1 MRVTYQDGKI
11 YLSLTRSEVKQVHE
25 NEGRPVELDIG
36 HLSMLHEDVS
46 KCVVQ
51 YLRYIQMKKE
61 LSEWKEEEGND
72 S

>member
-1 MRVTYQDGKI
+1 MRVTYQDGKLF
-11 YLSLTRSEVKQVHE
+11 LSLTRSEVEQVQKDL
-25 NEGRPVELDIG
+25 GKPIELDIG
-36 HLSMLHEDVS
+36 NLSILQEDIS

-61 LSEWKEEEGND
+61 LSEWKEEGND

>member
-1 MRVTYQDGKI
+1 MRITYQDGKLF
-11 YLSLTRSEVKQVHE
+11 LSLTRSEVKQVHDDV
-25 NEGRPVELDIG
+25 GRPIELDIG
-36 HLSMLHEDVS
+36 NLSILHEDVS

-61 LSEWKEEEGND
+61 LSEWKEEGND

>member
-11 YLSLTRSEVKQVHE
+11 YLSLTRSEVKQVHDDV
-25 NEGRPVELDIG
+25 GRPIELDIG
-36 HLSMLHEDVS
+36 NLSILHEDVS

-51 YLRYIQMKKE
+51 YLRYVQMKKE
-61 LSEWKEEEGND
+61 LSEWKEEGNG

>member
-36 HLSMLHEDVS
+36 HLSMLQEDVS

-61 LSEWKEEEGND
+61 LSEWKEER
-72 S
+72 

>member
-1 MRVTYQDGKI
+1 M
-11 YLSLTRSEVKQVHE
+11 
-25 NEGRPVELDIG
+25 GRPIELDIG
-36 HLSMLHEDVS
+36 NLSILHEDVS

-61 LSEWKEEEGND
+61 LSEWKEEGNG

>member
-1 MRVTYQDGKI
+1 MRVTYQDGKL

-25 NEGRPVELDIG
+25 DVGRPIELDIG
-36 HLSMLHEDVS
+36 NLSILHEDVS

-61 LSEWKEEEGND
+61 LSEWKEEGNG

>member
-1 MRVTYQDGKI
+1 MRVTYQDGKL
-11 YLSLTRSEVKQVHE
+11 YLSLTRSEVKQVHDDV
-25 NEGRPVELDIG
+25 GRPIELDIG
-36 HLSMLHEDVS
+36 NLSILHEDVS

-61 LSEWKEEEGND
+61 LSEWKEEGNG

>member
-1 MRVTYQDGKI
+1 MRVTYQDGKL
-11 YLSLTRSEVKQVHE
+11 YLSLTRSEVKQVHDDV
-25 NEGRPVELDIG
+25 GRPIELDIG
-36 HLSMLHEDVS
+36 NLSILHEDVS

-61 LSEWKEEEGND
+61 LSEWKEEGND

>member
-1 MRVTYQDGKI
+1 MRVTYQDGKLF
-11 YLSLTRSEVKQVHE
+11 LSLTRSEVEKVQE
-25 NEGRPVELDIG
+25 DLGKPIELDIG
-36 HLSMLHEDVS
+36 NLSILQEDIS

-61 LSEWKEEEGND
+61 LSEWKEEGND

>member
-36 HLSMLHEDVS
+36 HLSMIQEDVS

-51 YLRYIQMKKE
+51 YLRYVQMKKE
-61 LSEWKEEEGND
+61 LSEWKEEGNG

>member
-1 MRVTYQDGKI
+1 MRLTYQDGKL
-11 YLSLTRSEVKQVHE
+11 YLSLTRSEVKQVHDDV
-25 NEGRPVELDIG
+25 GRPIELDIG
-36 HLSMLHEDVS
+36 NLSILHEDVS

-61 LSEWKEEEGND
+61 LSEWKEEGND

>member
-36 HLSMLHEDVS
+36 HLSMLQEDVS

-51 YLRYIQMKKE
+51 YLRYVQMKKE
-61 LSEWKEEEGND
+61 LSEWKEEGNG

>member
-1 MRVTYQDGKI
+1 MRITYQDGKLF
-11 YLSLTRSEVKQVHE
+11 LSLTRSEVEQVYDDV
-25 NEGRPVELDIG
+25 GRPIELDIG
-36 HLSMLHEDVS
+36 NLSTLHEDVS

-61 LSEWKEEEGND
+61 LSEWKEEGND